1 LVTITFTAHDGRTYV
16 VQADIGLSVMKAA
29 RNADV
34 ANIDAECGGACS
46 CATCQIYVD
55 PAWLDIVGL
64 PSAAED
70 AMLDSAPQRRPNS
83 RLSCQ
88 IQVTEALDGLKLSVP
103 ESQYR

>member
-1 LVTITFTAHDGRTYV
+1 MVAITFIAHDGRTRL

-34 ANIDAECGGACS
+34 PNIDAECGGACS
-46 CATCQIYVD
+46 CATCQVYVD
-55 PAWLDIVGL
+55 PAWLEIVGL

-70 AMLDSAPQRRPNS
+70 AMLDQAPQRRPNS

-88 IQVTEALDGLKLSVP
+88 IQVTAALDGLTLSVP
-103 ESQYR
+103 ESQY